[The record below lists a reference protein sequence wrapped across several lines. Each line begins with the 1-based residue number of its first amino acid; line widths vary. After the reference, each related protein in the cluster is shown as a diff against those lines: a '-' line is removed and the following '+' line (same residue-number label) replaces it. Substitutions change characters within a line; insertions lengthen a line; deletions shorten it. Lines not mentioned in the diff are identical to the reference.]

1 MLSIFES
8 IKCYGKKKVQ
18 SEVRRS
24 GWSRVKIARLRNIA
38 MQILEEK
45 PFQQKKQ

>member
-1 MLSIFES
+1 ME
-8 IKCYGKKKVQ
+8 KRKVQ